1 MLFHNKYTISIG
13 KLGVLLDSQNINLV
27 KRINIPMPKFLLSR
41 AYSNLIVQV
50 NETLNRTALNKEIET
65 GILRTKLYNKAFN
78 LYPALVDL
86 CSITWDD
93 KHLKKIEEIT
103 GLVLKK
109 IEDRKFLIDETVRLQ
124 DKYRELLVEEK
135 KEGISFIQVII
146 NVEIILDFKL
156 DRNLKLYEF
165 EYYMKMAS
173 DKIREIETAN
183 EKRNG
188 RIR

>member
-78 LYPALVDL
+78 LYPALV
-86 CSITWDD
+86 
-93 KHLKKIEEIT
+93 EI
-103 GLVLKK
+103 KS
-109 IEDRKFLIDETVRLQ
+109 LI
-124 DKYRELLVEEK
+124 
-135 KEGISFIQVII
+135 I
-146 NVEIILDFKL
+146 
-156 DRNLKLYEF
+156 
-165 EYYMKMAS
+165 
-173 DKIREIETAN
+173 
-183 EKRNG
+183 
-188 RIR
+188 